1 MDKFLLGFYFLA
13 SFWVLNLE
21 IKENLNRSCEQVEP
35 GHTILYHAAAG
46 GVGSLVCQWASA
58 LGATIIGTVST
69 KEKVAQAKEDGCHH
83 VIVYKEESFV
93 GRVMEITSGKG
104 VDVVYESIGKD
115 TFQVLCLHAFLI
127 VLYSVIV
134 CDRISEYMFFF
145 LFAGFTWVP
154 KGSTVRGYL
163 ITYGM
168 ASGEYEPLR
177 FQEVAKKGIYCTTRT
192 Q

>member
-93 GRVMEITSGKG
+93 GRVMEITSEKELMSFMNLLGK
-104 VDVVYESIGKD
+104 
-115 TFQVLCLHAFLI
+115 THFR
-127 VLYSVIV
+127 YSV
-134 CDRISEYMFFF
+134 YMHF
-145 LFAGFTWVP
+145 
-154 KGSTVRGYL
+154 
-163 ITYGM
+163 
-168 ASGEYEPLR
+168 
-177 FQEVAKKGIYCTTRT
+177 
-192 Q
+192 